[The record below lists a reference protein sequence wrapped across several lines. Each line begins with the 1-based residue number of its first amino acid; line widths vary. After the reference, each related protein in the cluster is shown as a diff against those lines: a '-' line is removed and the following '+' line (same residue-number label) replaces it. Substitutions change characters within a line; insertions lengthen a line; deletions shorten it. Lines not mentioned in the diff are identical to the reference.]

1 MRKRF
6 ARLLIKVAARLL
18 AGGDNADDA
27 AALHHVYVSARLA
40 GWSDAGA
47 RDAARVM
54 LSRGIHPVSAQR
66 MFDDSGRRVQ

>member
-1 MRKRF
+1 MRRRF

-18 AGGDNADDA
+18 AGDDTDAA

-54 LSRGIHPVSAQR
+54 RSRGISCQCAQR